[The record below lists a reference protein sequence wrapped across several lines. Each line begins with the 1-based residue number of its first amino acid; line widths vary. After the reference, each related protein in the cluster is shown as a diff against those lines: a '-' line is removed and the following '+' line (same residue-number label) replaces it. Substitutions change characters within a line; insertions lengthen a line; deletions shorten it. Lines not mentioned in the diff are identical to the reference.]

1 MQTHAVR
8 LEHPTPEHAR
18 LVLANAARRNAL
30 GIPELRALAK
40 ATAELCSNPPKVLS
54 IVAEG
59 PAFGV
64 GGDLRVLEQALAND
78 SIESWLSEAISAF
91 NQAITQLRSLDT
103 AIVVGVQ
110 GAAAGGTLGLVW
122 AADHVIVA
130 DNLQL
135 NLAYARIGGSP
146 DGGTSWFLP
155 RLVNPLRAFEL
166 FTLTPT
172 LDAEQAVRWG
182 LANRSVPAL
191 VLSESVEQVACQWL
205 DVPTVTLR
213 NLKQL
218 MRDSQTS
225 SMASHLEQE
234 LRCFLSASKQPELAT
249 RVRNLLLKTQ

>member
-1 MQTHAVR
+1 MHSEAIR
-8 LEHPTPEHAR
+8 LEHPSPEHAH
-18 LVLANAARRNAL
+18 LVLANSARRNAL
-30 GIPELRALAK
+30 GIPELRALAQV
-40 ATAELCSNPPKVLS
+40 TAELCSKPPKVLS

-59 PAFGV
+59 PSFGV
-64 GGDLRVLEQALAND
+64 GGDLRAFEQALAND

-91 NQAITQLRSLDT
+91 NQAITQLRSLDSV
-103 AIVVGVQ
+103 IVVGVQ

-155 RLVNPLRAFEL
+155 RLVNRLRAFEL

-191 VLSESVEQVACQWL
+191 LLSESVEQVARQWL
-205 DVPTVTLR
+205 EVPTVTLR

-225 SMASHLEQE
+225 SIASHLEQE
-234 LRCFLSASKQPELAT
+234 LRCFLSASKQPEFAS
-249 RVRNLLLKTQ
+249 RVRSFLLKTH